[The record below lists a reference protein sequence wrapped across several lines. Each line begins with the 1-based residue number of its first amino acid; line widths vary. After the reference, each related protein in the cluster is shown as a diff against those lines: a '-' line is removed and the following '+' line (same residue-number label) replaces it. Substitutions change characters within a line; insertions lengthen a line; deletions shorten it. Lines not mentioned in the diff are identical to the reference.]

1 MTIHAFISSA
11 SYFNREISG
20 QYVVAAKEPKD
31 SECKRDFYLRIIH
44 PDTQKEF
51 GVHIFAKDVIFKD
64 ENAKTIELPF
74 GRVQTKT
81 NEQSEVQTQM
91 KVEPLVELTD
101 EELDVIIYKRFE
113 IMSLLSDSLINGH
126 TRSLI
131 ISGAPG
137 ISKTYT
143 LESKLNTALEDS
155 TIDSFVHLKGRITP
169 LQLFVKLFE
178 NKDEGQVLLID
189 DVNLWGEENSVEI
202 LKAALDT
209 GSKREI
215 TWAST
220 LKWLEENEIPQTFEF
235 NGSVCFIT
243 NIDFDREISKNNS
256 QSVHLKA
263 LISRANYLDL
273 KVHSNRE
280 ILIRIKQIVRDS
292 EILSKNGLSPEQGVL
307 MIDWLEKNVD
317 KLREVSLR
325 TVLKIAT
332 YMNTSMEEWETIS
345 AVMLL
350 KK

>member
-74 GRVQTKT
+74 GRVQNKGAVD
-81 NEQSEVQTQM
+81 NSASQPVAN
-91 KVEPLVELTD
+91 PIVELTD
-101 EELDVIIYKRFE
+101 EELDLLIYKRFE

-143 LESKLNTALEDS
+143 LESKLNVALEES
-155 TIDSFVHLKGRITP
+155 TIQSFVHLKGRITP

-209 GSKREI
+209 GAKREI

-220 LKWLEENEIPQTFEF
+220 LKWLEENDIPQTFEF

-292 EILSKNGLSPEQGVL
+292 EILSKNGLSPEQGAL
-307 MIDWLEKNVD
+307 MIEWLENNVD

-325 TVLKIAT
+325 TVLKIAS

>member
-74 GRVQTKT
+74 GRVQNKGAED
-81 NEQSEVQTQM
+81 NSVSQPVAN
-91 KVEPLVELTD
+91 PIVELTD
-101 EELDVIIYKRFE
+101 EELDLLIYKRFE
-113 IMSLLSDSLINGH
+113 IMSMLSDSLINGH

-143 LESKLNTALEDS
+143 LESKLNAALEES
-155 TIDSFVHLKGRITP
+155 SIESFVHLKGRITP

-209 GSKREI
+209 GAKREI

-292 EILSKNGLSPEQGVL
+292 EILSKNGLSPDQGAL
-307 MIDWLEKNVD
+307 MIEWLENNVD
-317 KLREVSLR
+317 KLREMSLR
-325 TVLKIAT
+325 TVLKIAS